1 MLKQFK
7 QTSCVSFSAQ
17 STCSDAGG
25 LLSSGMVKRA
35 NEADVDPKIIKV
47 GRHIANVIARA
58 SGSKEDHHAELSAL
72 RYKLPPH

>member
-1 MLKQFK
+1 M
-7 QTSCVSFSAQ
+7 
-17 STCSDAGG
+17 
-25 LLSSGMVKRA
+25 SSGMVKRA